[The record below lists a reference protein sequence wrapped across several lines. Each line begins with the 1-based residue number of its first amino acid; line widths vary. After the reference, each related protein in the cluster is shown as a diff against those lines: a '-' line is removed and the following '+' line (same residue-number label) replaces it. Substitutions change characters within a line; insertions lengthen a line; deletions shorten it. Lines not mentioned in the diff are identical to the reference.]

1 MTTPTIDERP
11 ISEGFSRGP
20 RAVVRR
26 LETRV
31 VDSGIAALS
40 IFAYLFLYVP
50 IIALIVFSFDR
61 SPLSSSWTGFTWK
74 WYTTLFHDS
83 YVHHALTVSLIVA
96 ITAAICSTLISLLSA
111 VVLSRL
117 AFRGKRAFMAGLFL
131 PLLVPEIVLA
141 IALLTVVAKMNFP
154 FGYATLISGHIVLTL
169 PYGTLLLLGA
179 ASRLDPSLEEAAS
192 DLGCSGF
199 TAFMRVT
206 LPLLRPAVFAS
217 LLLSFTISFTD
228 VVMSNFVGGPGTTT
242 LPVYVYGLL
251 KTGIS
256 PEINALGTLLVAGTL
271 VVVAAIGMR
280 QLTSIMAGQVGRHR
294 AGAVEL
300 AELNAE
306 SV

>member
-1 MTTPTIDERP
+1 MTSTLTERP
-11 ISEGFSRGP
+11 AQKVIGKGL
-20 RAVVRR
+20 RATRKR
-26 LETRV
+26 LENRV
-31 VDSGIAALS
+31 VDSGIAGLS
-40 IFAYLFLYVP
+40 VLAYLFLYVP
-50 IIALIVFSFDR
+50 IVALVVFSFDK
-61 SPLSSSWTGFTWK
+61 SSFSSSWTGFTFS

-83 YVHHALTVSLIVA
+83 SIHHALTVSLIVA
-96 ITAAICSTLISLLSA
+96 VSSALLGTLVSLLSA

-117 AFRGKRAFMAGLFL
+117 VFRGKRVFMAMLFL

-141 IALLTVVAKMNFP
+141 IALLTLVAKLNLP
-154 FGYATLISGHIVLTL
+154 FGYATLIVGHLVLIL

-179 ASRLDPSLEEAAS
+179 VARLDPSLEEAAT
-192 DLGCSGF
+192 DLGCGSFKAF
-199 TAFMRVT
+199 TRVT
-206 LPLLRPAVFAS
+206 LPLLRPALFAS
-217 LLLSFTISFTD
+217 FLLSFTISFTD

-271 VVVAAIGMR
+271 LVVVAIGMR
-280 QLTSIMAGQVGRHR
+280 QLGSIVAGQLGRHKT
-294 AGAVEL
+294 GPVEL